1 MCQRKNVAKF
11 VARTTAK
18 LISIREA
25 ARHAL
30 FIILGSARYVRTQH
44 VYTTHIYIKF
54 TEVWRESERE
64 REILG
69 YCGGFCYD

>member
-1 MCQRKNVAKF
+1 MCQRRIVAQF

-44 VYTTHIYIKF
+44 VYATHIYINF
-54 TEVWRESERE
+54 TNKLKYGRIYTYIERE
-64 REILG
+64 REI
-69 YCGGFCYD
+69 YI